1 MDLYLKK
8 RSTNVPKKVFLVTN
22 ISSLLAHFVPVKYK
36 NLETPIIFYTMSM
49 VIDRALLDLGAHVNL
64 LSYSVY

>member
-1 MDLYLKK
+1 MFQK
-8 RSTNVPKKVFLVTN
+8 RFTN
-22 ISSLLAHFVPVKYK
+22 ISSLLTHFVPVKYK